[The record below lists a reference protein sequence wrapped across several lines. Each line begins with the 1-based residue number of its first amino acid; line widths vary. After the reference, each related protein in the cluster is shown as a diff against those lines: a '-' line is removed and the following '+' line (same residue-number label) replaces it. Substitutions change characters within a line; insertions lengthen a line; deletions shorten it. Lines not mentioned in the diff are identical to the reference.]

1 MKAWQLQAF
10 GRENLALNDIPQP
23 APGPGEALVRI
34 SSVSLNYR
42 DKLLYDGTYNP
53 HLQFPITQVADAVGE
68 VVALGPNNPGSP
80 TGNAGWGGNVT
91 RLKVGDRVV
100 TSYCTRWIDGPP
112 TTKESLYTLGN
123 TIPGALAEYLVLT
136 EDALA
141 VAPSYLTND
150 EAAALPCAGLTAWY
164 SLVEKG
170 GLKAGETV
178 LVQGTGGVSLF
189 GLQIASALGATVI
202 ATSSS
207 DEKLARAKSLGATHT
222 INYKTHPE
230 WQDEALAITSKQ
242 GVDHILEVGGG
253 PNLARSIKA
262 IRPEGQISI
271 IGIIEGFDAT
281 IPLFG
286 VIQKQAII
294 RGISVG
300 PLRALER
307 MLKKID
313 ELKLHPVIDTVYS
326 FNDARAAFDHL
337 ERGAFGKIVIR
348 VRD

>member
-10 GRENLALNDIPQP
+10 GRENLALNDVPQP
-23 APGPGEALVRI
+23 TPGPGEALVRI

-53 HLQFPITQVADAVGE
+53 HLQFPITQVSDAVGE
-68 VVALGPNNPGSP
+68 VVALGP
-80 TGNAGWGGNVT
+80 NVT

-100 TSYCTRWIDGPP
+100 TSYCTQWIDGIP
-112 TTKESLYTLGN
+112 TPKESLYTLGN
-123 TIPGALAEYLVLT
+123 VIPGALAEYLVLT
-136 EDALA
+136 ENALA
-141 VAPSYLTND
+141 VAPAYLTND

-170 GLKAGETV
+170 GLIPGQTV

-189 GLQIASALGATVI
+189 GLQIAHALGATVI
-202 ATSSS
+202 ATSSN
-207 DEKLARAKSLGATHT
+207 DEKLARARSLGASHT

-230 WQDEALAITSKQ
+230 WQDEALALTNKQ
-242 GVDHILEVGGG
+242 GVDRILEVVGG

-262 IRPEGQISI
+262 IRPEGEITI

-286 VIQKQAII
+286 LIQKQAII
-294 RGISVG
+294 RGVTVG

-307 MLKKID
+307 MLKKFD
-313 ELKLHPVIDTVYS
+313 DLKLHPVIDTVYA

>member
-10 GRENLALNDIPQP
+10 GRENLVLNDIPQP
-23 APGPGEALVRI
+23 TPGPGEALVRI
-34 SSVSLNYR
+34 SSVALNYR

-68 VVALGPNNPGSP
+68 VVALGPN
-80 TGNAGWGGNVT
+80 VT

-100 TSYCTRWIDGPP
+100 TNYCTRWIDGPP

-123 TIPGALAEYLVLT
+123 VIPGALAEYLVLT
-136 EDALA
+136 ENALA
-141 VAPSYLTND
+141 IAPAYLTND
-150 EAAALPCAGLTAWY
+150 EAAAIPCAGLTAWY
-164 SLVEKG
+164 SLVEQG
-170 GLKAGETV
+170 HLAAGQTV

-189 GLQIASALGATVI
+189 GLQIAHALGATVI
-202 ATSSS
+202 VTSSS
-207 DEKLARAKSLGATHT
+207 DEKLQRAKSIGAHHT

-230 WQDEALAITSKQ
+230 WQDEALALTNKQ
-242 GVDHILEVGGG
+242 GVDHILEVVGG

-262 IRPEGQISI
+262 IRTEGQISI

-286 VIQKQAII
+286 MIQKQAII

-307 MLKKID
+307 MLRKFD
-313 ELKLHPVIDTVYS
+313 EIKLHPVIDTVYS

>member
-10 GRENLALNDIPQP
+10 GRENLSLNDVPQP
-23 APGPGEALVRI
+23 TPGPGEALVRI
-34 SSVSLNYR
+34 SSVALNYR

-53 HLQFPITQVADAVGE
+53 HLEFPITQVADAAGE
-68 VVALGPNNPGSP
+68 VVAVGPN
-80 TGNAGWGGNVT
+80 TT
-91 RLKVGDRVV
+91 RVKPGDRVV
-100 TSYCTRWIDGPP
+100 TSYCTRWVDGPP
-112 TTKESLYTLGN
+112 TTKESFYTLGN

-136 EDALA
+136 QDALA
-141 VAPSYLTND
+141 VAPAYLTDD

-164 SLVEKG
+164 SLVELG
-170 GLKAGETV
+170 HLTPGQTV

-189 GLQIASALGATVI
+189 GLQIAAALGANVI
-202 ATSSS
+202 VTSSS
-207 DEKLARAKSLGATHT
+207 DEKLARSKALIKSTNTIQT
-222 INYKTHPE
+222 INYRTHPE
-230 WQDEALAITSKQ
+230 WQDEALALTGKQ
-242 GVDHILEVGGG
+242 GVDHILEVVGG

-262 IRPEGQISI
+262 IRPQGQITI

-286 VIQKQAII
+286 IIQKQAII
-294 RGISVG
+294 RGVTVG

-307 MLKKID
+307 MLQRFD
-313 ELKLHPVIDTVYS
+313 EIKLHPVIDHVYS
-326 FNDARAAFDHL
+326 FAEAPKAFDHL

>member
-10 GRENLALNDIPQP
+10 GRENLVLNDIPQP
-23 APGPGEALVRI
+23 TPGPGEALVRI
-34 SSVSLNYR
+34 SSVALNYR

-68 VVALGPNNPGSP
+68 VVALGPNTS
-80 TGNAGWGGNVT
+80 
-91 RLKVGDRVV
+91 RFKVGDRVV

-112 TTKESLYTLGN
+112 TTKESLYSLGN
-123 TIPGALAEYLVLT
+123 IIPGALAEYLVLT
-136 EDALA
+136 ENALA
-141 VAPSYLTND
+141 VAPTYLTND

-164 SLVEKG
+164 SLVEKS
-170 GLKAGETV
+170 GLTAGQTV

-189 GLQIASALGATVI
+189 GLQIAHALGATVI
-202 ATSSS
+202 VTSSS
-207 DEKLARAKSLGATHT
+207 DEKLQRAKSIGAHHT

-230 WQDEALAITSKQ
+230 WQDEALALTNKQ
-242 GVDHILEVGGG
+242 GVDHILEVVGG

-262 IRPEGQISI
+262 IRTEGQISI

-286 VIQKQAII
+286 MIQKQAII

-307 MLKKID
+307 MLRKFD
-313 ELKLHPVIDTVYS
+313 EIKLHPVIDTVYS